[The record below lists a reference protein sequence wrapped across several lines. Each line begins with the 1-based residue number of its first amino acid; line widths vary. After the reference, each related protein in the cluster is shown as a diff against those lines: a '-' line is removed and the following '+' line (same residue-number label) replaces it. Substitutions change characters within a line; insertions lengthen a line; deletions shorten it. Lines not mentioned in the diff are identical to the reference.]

1 MNKGNFEDHPGFSA
15 SGCPVQMTIT
25 AHRYGSS
32 HNGYA
37 CSWTGGHCLP
47 KASCKKIVKQYE
59 KESLIFQG

>member
-15 SGCPVQMTIT
+15 NGCPVQMTIV